1 MSHFFIHIMYLI
13 LTSFVTNVCRDFIF
27 DLFLYTGRISLF
39 FCNVVMA
46 LWAFV
51 KFLDIRRILEYLFK
65 QYLSAYFKLYISIL
79 GLHQKYFWVI
89 QNSTSSVFT
98 IYQISFE
105 LVSVKSSFSF
115 SIYPSSPS
123 FFLLAIPNG
132 WVGLLCDFDD
142 NIITSV
148 TILVTTEYQNRKS
161 GVRNIVFDFS

>member
-13 LTSFVTNVCRDFIF
+13 VTSFVTIKYRDFIF
-27 DLFLYTGRISLF
+27 DLFLYTRRISPY

-65 QYLSAYFKLYISIL
+65 KYLSAYFKLYISIL
-79 GLHQKYFWVI
+79 GLYQKYFWVTGI

-105 LVSVKSSFSF
+105 LVSVKSSFSS

-123 FFLLAIPNG
+123 FFLLGIPNG

-142 NIITSV
+142 NII
-148 TILVTTEYQNRKS
+148 YNFCDDPCDNRVPK
-161 GVRNIVFDFS
+161 